1 MSQKGMTILI
11 SASLVA
17 LLLMISITNGI
28 LQPAKAP
35 TKIVEVK
42 TVLVLSDKEKINLF
56 IDEMMTTKQGNCL
69 KQILMKESNM
79 RPSALNKSSKAKGV
93 GQLLDST
100 YKNLGLKH
108 SADPIAQVVAAIAYV
123 GRHYGGSNAFCDA
136 WAFHKAH
143 NYY

>member
-1 MSQKGMTILI
+1 MSRTVSKIIISSVLI
-11 SASLVA
+11 AI
-17 LLLMISITNGI
+17 LLMMLLTNGI
-28 LQPAKAP
+28 LQPASQP

-42 TVLVLSDKEKINLF
+42 TVLILSDKEKINLF
-56 IDEMMTTKQGNCL
+56 IDEMMTTKQGSCL
-69 KQILMKESNM
+69 KQILTKESNM
-79 RPSALNKSSKAKGV
+79 RPNALNSSSKAKGV

-108 SADPIAQVVAAIAYV
+108 SADPLAQVVATIAYV

-136 WAFHKAH
+136 WAFHKKN

>member
-1 MSQKGMTILI
+1 MSRKVLTILI
-11 SASLVA
+11 SVALIA
-17 LLLMISITNGI
+17 LLLMISLTNGI
-28 LQPAKAP
+28 LQPASAP

-42 TVLVLSDKEKINLF
+42 TVLILSDKEKINLF
-56 IDEMMTTKQGNCL
+56 IDEMMTTKQGSCL

-79 RPSALNKSSKAKGV
+79 RSNALNKSSKAKGV

-108 SADPIAQVVAAIAYV
+108 SADPIAQVVATIAYI
-123 GRHYGGSNAFCDA
+123 GRHYGGQNAFCSA
-136 WAFHKAH
+136 WAFHKAN